1 MPTMIRRI
9 LAQLSTLRWRLTLFY
24 CLLLAILLAAFSFF
38 VYSRFQDAQKQ
49 NTIARLADMALVFQP
64 TGVPDDQ
71 LKQAFASGKFSSPN
85 DALQKLLAEQ
95 MVQVQQ
101 NIERSSNAGNL
112 DGMYAALLDGQGNP
126 ITTNQPNPANPKVV
140 NMSPHLDPVPRAPNP
155 KSGKYLPSSYETT
168 IDETA

>member
-24 CLLLAILLAAFSFF
+24 CLLLAILLAAFSLF

-71 LKQAFASGKFSSPN
+71 LKQAFASGKFGSPN

-95 MVQVQQ
+95 MV
-101 NIERSSNAGNL
+101 ESSRTSRDQATR
-112 DGMYAALLDGQGNP
+112 AAWTVCMWPCSTARATPSLPTSRIPP
-126 ITTNQPNPANPKVV
+126 IRR
-140 NMSPHLDPVPRAPNP
+140 L
-155 KSGKYLPSSYETT
+155 
-168 IDETA
+168 